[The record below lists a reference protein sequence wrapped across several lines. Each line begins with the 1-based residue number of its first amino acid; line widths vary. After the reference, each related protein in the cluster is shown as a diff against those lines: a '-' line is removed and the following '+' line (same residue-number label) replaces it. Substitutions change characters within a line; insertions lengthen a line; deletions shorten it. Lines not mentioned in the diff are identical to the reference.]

1 VVFIISNSDKKEKI
15 YDDDLDVDFEAEL
28 KIILSDKEVIE
39 FGIDEHILREK
50 LLEYKEN
57 YPSRI
62 IIRSGQVTNQ
72 FKNYLRGMKMYERKK
87 KRISFYISEEKKKGW
102 RRFIESKEQIPT
114 LSKLIREAVEFYIE
128 NSHFSNDLDI
138 EQNYL
143 ALKQHLT
150 VVKGALDF
158 LLKEY
163 SEQLGH
169 VVLNIIQDAF
179 DQSLLIESEIRTI
192 EDKTQDTENIDL
204 FCVEDEPGTMK
215 LLRKISEAKEI
226 TFKGATNG
234 QIALEMLKKIKPK
247 IILMD
252 IMLPDINGFDICKS
266 IKNNKDLRDIPVY
279 YMTCMQEDQVKG
291 RMEDTKADGYI
302 LKPFYIDDIAKL
314 IDEYI
319 LKRTGAKKRKP
330 LPNDDDDDDHF
341 SYPYIFT
348 HPRPPDDFAAVTQ
361 IQVRVPLKEKDPEGV
376 TSCQYCGMKFTKE
389 EQFTHSCKKKPE

>member
-1 VVFIISNSDKKEKI
+1 MVFIISNSENKEKS

-28 KIILSDKEVIE
+28 KIILLDKEVIE
-39 FGIDEHILREK
+39 FGIKEQILREK

-57 YPSRI
+57 YPSHI
-62 IIRSGQVTNQ
+62 VIRFGQVTNQ
-72 FKNYLRGMKMYERKK
+72 FKNYLRGMKMYERDK
-87 KRISFYISEEKKKGW
+87 KRISFYLTEEKKKRW

-114 LSKLIREAVEFYIE
+114 FSKLIREAVEFYIE

-179 DQSLLIESEIRTI
+179 DQSLLIESKIRTI

-204 FCVEDEPGTMK
+204 FCIEDTPGTMK
-215 LLRKISEAKEI
+215 LLRIISKAKEV

-234 QIALEMLKKIKPK
+234 QIALEILKKIKPK

-252 IMLPDINGFDICKS
+252 IMLPDIDGFELCKS
-266 IKNNKDLRDIPVY
+266 IKHNKNLREIPVY
-279 YMTCMQEDQVKG
+279 YMTCMQEDKVIE

-302 LKPFYIDDIAKL
+302 LKPFEYDDIAKL

-330 LPNDDDDDDHF
+330 LPKDDDDDDHF
-341 SYPYIFT
+341 SYPYISKPPEPPNDIALA
-348 HPRPPDDFAAVTQ
+348 PRVQLRSSPNKKD
-361 IQVRVPLKEKDPEGV
+361 REEKIN
-376 TSCQYCGMKFTKE
+376 CQYCGKELTKE
-389 EQFTHSCKKKPE
+389 ESLTHSCRKKPE

>member
-1 VVFIISNSDKKEKI
+1 
-15 YDDDLDVDFEAEL
+15 
-28 KIILSDKEVIE
+28 
-39 FGIDEHILREK
+39 
-50 LLEYKEN
+50 
-57 YPSRI
+57 
-62 IIRSGQVTNQ
+62 
-72 FKNYLRGMKMYERKK
+72 MYERKK
-87 KRISFYISEEKKKGW
+87 KRISFYISEEKKKRW

-143 ALKQHLT
+143 VLKQHLT

-169 VVLNIIQDAF
+169 EVLNIVQDAF
-179 DQSLLIESEIRTI
+179 DQAILIESKIRTI
-192 EDKTQDTENIDL
+192 KDKTQDTENIDL

-252 IMLPDINGFDICKS
+252 IMLPDIDGFDLCKS
-266 IKNNKDLRDIPVY
+266 IKNNKDLREIPVY
-279 YMTCMQEDQVKG
+279 YITCMQEDKVKE
-291 RMEDTKADGYI
+291 RMEDTKADDYI
-302 LKPFYIDDIAKL
+302 LKPFGYDDIAKL

-319 LKRTGAKKRKP
+319 
-330 LPNDDDDDDHF
+330 
-341 SYPYIFT
+341 
-348 HPRPPDDFAAVTQ
+348 Q
-361 IQVRVPLKEKDPEGV
+361 
-376 TSCQYCGMKFTKE
+376 TK
-389 EQFTHSCKKKPE
+389 TN

>member
-1 VVFIISNSDKKEKI
+1 MGETFFTTNVVFIISNSDNKEKI
-15 YDDDLDVDFEAEL
+15 YDDNLDVDFEAEL

-39 FGIDEHILREK
+39 SGIKEQILREK

-57 YPSRI
+57 YPSHI
-62 IIRSGQVTNQ
+62 VIRFGQVTNQ
-72 FKNYLRGMKMYERKK
+72 FKNYLRGMKMYERGK
-87 KRISFYISEEKKKGW
+87 KRISFYLTEEKKKRW

-114 LSKLIREAVEFYIE
+114 FSKLIREAVEFYIE

-143 ALKQHLT
+143 PLMQHLT

-163 SEQLGH
+163 SEQLGN

-179 DQSLLIESEIRTI
+179 DQSLLIELKIRTI

-204 FCVEDEPGTMK
+204 FCIEDTPGTMK
-215 LLRKISEAKEI
+215 LLRMYSKAKEV
-226 TFKGATNG
+226 TFKGAKNG
-234 QIALEMLKKIKPK
+234 QIALEILKKIKPK

-252 IMLPDINGFDICKS
+252 IMLPDINGFELCRS
-266 IKNNKDLRDIPVY
+266 IKHNENLRDIPVY
-279 YMTCMQEDQVKG
+279 YMTCMQEDKVKG

-302 LKPFYIDDIAKL
+302 LKPFEYDDIAKL

-319 LKRTGAKKRKP
+319 Q
-330 LPNDDDDDDHF
+330 
-341 SYPYIFT
+341 
-348 HPRPPDDFAAVTQ
+348 TQ
-361 IQVRVPLKEKDPEGV
+361 N
-376 TSCQYCGMKFTKE
+376 
-389 EQFTHSCKKKPE
+389 

>member
-1 VVFIISNSDKKEKI
+1 LGENFFTTIVVFIISNSDNKEKI
-15 YDDDLDVDFEAEL
+15 YDDDLEAEL

-39 FGIDEHILREK
+39 FGIQEHVLREK

-57 YPSRI
+57 YPSLI
-62 IIRSGQVTNQ
+62 VIRFGQVTNQ
-72 FKNYLRGMKMYERKK
+72 FKNYLRGMKMYERDK
-87 KRISFYISEEKKKGW
+87 KRISFYLTEEKKKRW

-114 LSKLIREAVEFYIE
+114 FSKLIREAVEFYIE

-319 LKRTGAKKRKP
+319 P
-330 LPNDDDDDDHF
+330 LDRYRRGNRYP
-341 SYPYIFT
+341 YPYIFK
-348 HPRPPDDFAAVTQ
+348 PPQPPDDLTLAP
-361 IQVRVPLKEKDPEGV
+361 RVQPRSSPKIEDREEK
-376 TSCQYCGMKFTKE
+376 SYCQFCGMELTKE
-389 EQFTHSCKKKPE
+389 EQLTHSCKKKLE